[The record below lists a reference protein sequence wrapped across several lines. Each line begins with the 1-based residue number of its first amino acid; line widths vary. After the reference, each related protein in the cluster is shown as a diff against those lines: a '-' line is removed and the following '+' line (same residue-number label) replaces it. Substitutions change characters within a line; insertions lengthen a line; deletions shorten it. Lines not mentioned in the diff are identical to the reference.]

1 MDHQRPL
8 FLRLGPR
15 SLGPL
20 ALLALCFAC
29 SPPPGPIQRYE
40 VRAELRQLPD
50 GANGDLLIRHE
61 AIDGFTDRD
70 GKRVGMDPMSM
81 PFPLAEGID
90 LSGYAPG
97 DRVRCTLEVDWQQRA
112 PVKITAIEK
121 LPADTKLEYR
131 EAKP

>member
-1 MDHQRPL
+1 MDRLRPRFSRFAL
-8 FLRLGPR
+8 L

-20 ALLALCFAC
+20 VLLALCFAC
-29 SPPPGPIQRYE
+29 SSPPGPIQRYE
-40 VRAELRQLPD
+40 VRAELMQLPE

-81 PFPLAEGID
+81 PFPLAQGLD
-90 LSGYAPG
+90 LAGYAPG
-97 DRVRCTLEVDWQQRA
+97 DLVHCTLEVDWQQRSPA
-112 PVKITAIEK
+112 KITAIKK
-121 LPADTKLEYR
+121 LPAGTKLEYR